1 MADLKT
7 LKHGR
12 DLGWKIFEKTG
23 DPIDYVKYVG
33 GFNELIAEK
42 TMDKEQNQPGL

>member
-7 LKHGR
+7 LQAGKKMGM
-12 DLGWKIFEKTG
+12 DIFMKTC

-33 GFNELIAEK
+33 GFNELINEK
-42 TMDKEQNQPGL
+42 TLEKEQSQPGF